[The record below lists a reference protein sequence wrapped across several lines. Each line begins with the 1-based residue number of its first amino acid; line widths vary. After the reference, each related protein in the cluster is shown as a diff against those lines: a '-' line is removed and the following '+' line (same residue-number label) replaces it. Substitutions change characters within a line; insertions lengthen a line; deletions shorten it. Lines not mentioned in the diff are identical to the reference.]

1 MAIIDQK
8 MPGIEAGGAN
18 QAIEDGQRAGDQIG
32 IGEPGSEGGSKS
44 GKRKGKKGKNPPCII
59 I

>member
-1 MAIIDQK
+1 